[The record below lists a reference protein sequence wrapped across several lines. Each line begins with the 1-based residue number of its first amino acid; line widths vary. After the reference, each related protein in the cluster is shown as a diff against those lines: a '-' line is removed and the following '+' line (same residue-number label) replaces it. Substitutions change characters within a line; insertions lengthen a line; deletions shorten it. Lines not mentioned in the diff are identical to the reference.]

1 MYSDFLKSSCARQ
14 WKRVKPKRRAG
25 VATPL
30 FSIYSENSAGIGEL
44 PDLALLA
51 DWCRATGITFIQLL
65 PMNDVGFSFRP
76 YDAESCFAID
86 PMYLSIEKL
95 KKANIE
101 PVLKDV
107 AALRKKFPPRLHVN
121 YDVKRA
127 KLEILRKVFD
137 GSGHLASAAVG
148 RFARAQREW
157 LRPYCA
163 FRVLKEK
170 QGYRSWEEWPLAD
183 RRAAPDT
190 IARALHDEPEAV
202 RFHEWLQ
209 WQLLEQFKDARA
221 ACFERG
227 VLLMGDLPFL
237 VSRDSADVWAHQ
249 GDYKLDLAA
258 GAPPDLLFAK
268 GQKWGMPPYHWESI
282 AARGYDTVKQ
292 KLKYADNF
300 YDLFRID
307 HFVGLFRLWSFPIG
321 ADEGFFDP
329 PDERTW
335 ESHGRAILDA
345 MVSATRMLPC
355 AEDLG
360 TVPDCSFRV
369 LKEYSIP
376 GMDVQRWMKTGW
388 ETYDFKTPG
397 EYRPHSLATVSTHD
411 LTPLRA
417 WWEYEAGTVDETTF
431 RKQCEGHGIEFD
443 TVKSSLFDLSRRA
456 HGRLRWNPGLTRDAL
471 LAVVGRDA
479 HTAGDLIDGFRA
491 TADERE
497 KFWKYVGLEG
507 EPDEQATPR
516 LMRGTLAKASET
528 ASVFAGHLLQDWLSI
543 GKLPQTDSWSYRI
556 NFPGTTDDRNW
567 TLAMPFSL
575 EKMKTLPA
583 NRDILEINRRTGRC
597 A

>member
-1 MYSDFLKSSCARQ
+1 LYSHFLKSPCASQ

-30 FSIYSENSAGIGEL
+30 FSVYSENSAGIGEL

-51 DWCRATGITFIQLL
+51 DWCRAGGITFIQLL

-95 KKANIE
+95 KKARVK
-101 PVLKDV
+101 PALKDI
-107 AALRKKFPPRLHVN
+107 AALRKNFLPRLQVD
-121 YDVKRA
+121 YTVKRA
-127 KLEILRKVFD
+127 KLKILRKIFD
-137 GSGHLASAAVG
+137 GSGDLAAAAVG

-170 QGYRSWEEWPLAD
+170 QVYRSWEEWPLPD
-183 RRAAPDT
+183 RSASPDT
-190 IARALHDEPEAV
+190 IERIFREEPDAV
-202 RFHEWLQ
+202 HFHEWLQ
-209 WQLLEQFKDARA
+209 WQLFEQFKDARE
-221 ACFERG
+221 ACLKRG

-258 GAPPDLLFAK
+258 GAPPDLLFVK
-268 GQKWGMPPYHWESI
+268 GQKWGMPPYRWEPI
-282 AARGYDTVKQ
+282 AARGYDTIRQ
-292 KLKYADNF
+292 KLKYAENF

-307 HFVGLFRLWSFPIG
+307 HFVGIFRLWSFPIG
-321 ADEGFFDP
+321 GDDGFFDP
-329 PDERTW
+329 ADDQTW
-335 ESHGRAILDA
+335 EAHGRAILDA
-345 MVSATRMLPC
+345 MVSGTRMLPC

-369 LKEYSIP
+369 LKEYGIP

-388 ETYDFKTPG
+388 ETYDFKSPG

-411 LTPLRA
+411 LAPLRV
-417 WWEYEAGTVDETTF
+417 WWEHEAGTVDEATF
-431 RKQCEGHGIEFD
+431 RKKCQGHDIDFD
-443 TVKSSLFDLSRRA
+443 VVKNDLFDIARTD
-456 HGRLRWNPGLTRDAL
+456 HCRLRWKTGLTRDAL
-471 LAVVGRDA
+471 LDAVGRNEQ
-479 HTAGDLIDGFRA
+479 TAGDLVDCFRA
-491 TADERE
+491 TVDERE
-497 KFWKYVGLEG
+497 KFWHYAGLEG
-507 EPDEQATPR
+507 KPDDEATPR
-516 LMRGTLAKASET
+516 LVRGALEKASET
-528 ASVFAGHLLQDWLSI
+528 ASVFTSHLLQDWLSV
-543 GKLPQTDSWSYRI
+543 GKLPQTDVWSYRI

-575 EKMKTLPA
+575 EKMKTLSSS
-583 NRDILEINRRTGRC
+583 RVILEMNRRTGRC